1 MSRVGVDTFV
11 MLVHFLNSKWEYCHV
26 TIDFFETTNTT
37 RSAMAL
43 QVNDVF
49 TKYNLNSWIITYIKD
64 EGNNLLTMTMVLIF
78 IVWCEP
84 LNLIILFMGAC

>member
-1 MSRVGVDTFV
+1 VGVDTFV

-49 TKYNLNSWIITYIKD
+49 TKYNLNS
-64 EGNNLLTMTMVLIF
+64 
-78 IVWCEP
+78 
-84 LNLIILFMGAC
+84 